1 MPEITRKGNKNQ
13 PKALQTRCCFGKA
26 ALGLKRSGWAGAG
39 RGHTWALPSPCWDSP
54 DPQHPG
60 LCSIPAPQRWH
71 RLQSLVLVGFYLLI
85 PVHDHSAR
93 YPQTG
98 YQLTPTQVVRQPDL
112 CLLALQ
118 PQQSV
123 PASVCSAPQTRE
135 TRSSRAEEAPRLDH
149 PSWTLWVSTSIL
161 PRVSI
166 LPRAATINMSE
177 ALSLQG
183 SIPFIGS
190 TKQFGVSVLF
200 CCE

>member
-1 MPEITRKGNKNQ
+1 MQDAVTRGHRCHR
-13 PKALQTRCCFGKA
+13 AGTAQTR
-26 ALGLKRSGWAGAG
+26 S
-39 RGHTWALPSPCWDSP
+39 T
-54 DPQHPG
+54 PG

-161 PRVSI
+161 PREHPSPCGHNKHVRGTKPARIDS
-166 LPRAATINMSE
+166 LHRINK
-177 ALSLQG
+177 AIWCLGL
-183 SIPFIGS
+183 
-190 TKQFGVSVLF
+190 VLL
-200 CCE
+200 